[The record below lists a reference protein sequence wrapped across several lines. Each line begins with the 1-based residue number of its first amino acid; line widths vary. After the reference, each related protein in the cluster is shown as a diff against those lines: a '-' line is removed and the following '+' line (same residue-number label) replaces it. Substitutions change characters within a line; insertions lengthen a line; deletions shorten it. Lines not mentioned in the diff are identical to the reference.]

1 MAIKLLI
8 TDGHPIVRAGIK
20 KMLTGTGIKVVADV
34 STGSDAIQS
43 VRKREPDVVL
53 MDFRLPDDTELG
65 TLGRIRLNQ
74 PELPLLLYTGHDNP
88 VWIARAVAWGASGCL
103 SKTCTPKELIAAIKA
118 VAQGETLWTR
128 TELRQ
133 LSGALATPRLGV
145 QWEFSLS
152 HREMQVVRQIIR
164 GMTNQQIG
172 NELEISYETVKEHV
186 QHILRK
192 LGLNDRT
199 QLAVWALRN
208 GLVE

>member
-74 PELPLLLYTGHDNP
+74 PELPLLLYSGHDNP

-152 HREMQVVRQIIR
+152 HREMQVVI
-164 GMTNQQIG
+164 
-172 NELEISYETVKEHV
+172 V
-186 QHILRK
+186 QPLFCK
-192 LGLNDRT
+192 
-199 QLAVWALRN
+199 
-208 GLVE
+208 